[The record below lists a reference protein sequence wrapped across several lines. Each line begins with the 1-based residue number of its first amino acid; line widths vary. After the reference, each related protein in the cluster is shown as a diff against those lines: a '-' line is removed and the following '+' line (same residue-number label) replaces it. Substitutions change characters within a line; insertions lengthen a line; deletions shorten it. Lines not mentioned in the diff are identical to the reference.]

1 MQWPSTASARSCI
14 SAPPRSPWKALL
26 AEVRRK
32 SDAPKLDPRR
42 EPIPT
47 IEAFAAACG
56 VEFRPEWGRDLDA
69 EIASI
74 EVAPDAPDVLRRL
87 RATGFRLALAS
98 NLAPAYVPAVE
109 RLLGD
114 QVDVTC
120 FSCDPDIRAV
130 KPEPKFFE
138 ALQTRLGLPA
148 SRILMVGDSLG
159 SDIRGAAAAG
169 MPTLQLAL
177 SMAVPTPGRIRSLS
191 EVPVLLRE
199 AEGHERMRRRA
210 ARANVDAALHIPNR
224 VVPDVPPDEEDE

>member
-1 MQWPSTASARSCI
+1 MAFDCFGTLLHIRS
-14 SAPPRSPWKALL
+14 PRNPWKALL
-26 AEVRRK
+26 AEARRK
-32 SDAPKLDPRR
+32 GGSLKLDPRR

-114 QVDVTC
+114 RVDVTC
-120 FSCDPDIRAV
+120 FSCDPDMRAL
-130 KPEPKFFE
+130 KREREFFE
-138 ALQTRLGLPA
+138 VLRTRLGLPA
-148 SRILMVGDSLG
+148 SRILMIGDSLG

-169 MPTLQLAL
+169 MPTLHLAL
-177 SMAVPTPGRIRSLS
+177 SMAVPAPGRIRSLS
-191 EVPVLLRE
+191 EVPVLLKD
-199 AEGHERMRRRA
+199 AEGHELMRRRA
-210 ARANVDAALHIPNR
+210 ARDNVDAALHILNR